1 MTVATQTV
9 YTLKGV
15 QDVEIDSVSKPAQ
28 TWIKGHKS
36 HLEM

>member
-28 TWIKGHKS
+28 T
-36 HLEM
+36 